1 MKDTGQVTGAKKTLL
16 DNDSFK
22 VNKTNI

>member
-1 MKDTGQVTGAKKTLL
+1 MKDTGQVTGAKKTQL